1 MPPSQDPL
9 YAGLGQAVRI
19 ATDLLAALI
28 VGGGLGWACDRYLFD
43 STPWGMAGGLVLG
56 IITGIRNAY
65 RSSQRWPKT

>member
-28 VGGGLGWACDRYLFD
+28 VGGGLGWACDTYHFD
-43 STPWGMAGGLVLG
+43 STPWGMAGGLMLG
-56 IITGIRNAY
+56 VVTGIRNAY
-65 RSSQRWPKT
+65 RSAQRWPKT